1 MMAGSLCGGECP
13 HAFSPATVSGSGLWA
28 MRRDVG
34 VSLPVAVLP
43 GGADGRSKGEERAAN
58 GQEREEGAG
67 DVIGVGADLGDGVR
81 VHVFLSAGRIP
92 RGNSHNMRKGP

>member
-1 MMAGSLCGGECP
+1 
-13 HAFSPATVSGSGLWA
+13 
-28 MRRDVG
+28 MRRNVG

-58 GQEREEGAG
+58 GQERKEGAG

-81 VHVFLSAGRIP
+81 VHVILSAGRIP
-92 RGNSHNMRKGP
+92 SGDLHTMRNGP